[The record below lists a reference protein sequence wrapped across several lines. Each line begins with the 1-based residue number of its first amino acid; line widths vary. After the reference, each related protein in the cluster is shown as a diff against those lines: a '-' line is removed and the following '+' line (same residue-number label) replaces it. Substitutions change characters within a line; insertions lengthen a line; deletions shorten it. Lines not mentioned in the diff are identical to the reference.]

1 MNAPADI
8 HQLVSNLKEDGEPF
22 AVATVIRTISV
33 TSAKAGAKAVI
44 QADGTIAEGW
54 IGGGCARAA
63 VLKAARDAIADG
75 EPRLVSVQPE
85 DLLAD
90 SGVAAGDERD
100 GVRFARN
107 MCPSQGTMDVFVEP
121 VIPRP
126 ELVILGSSPVAVAL
140 AQLAK
145 ALGFS
150 LTICAP
156 ESEQNLFD
164 DADRR
169 VSDFSLE
176 PTKPSWR
183 FVVVATQ
190 GKGDQ
195 VGLKAALTVEADYVA
210 FVGSFKKAAS
220 LKDKLRDDGVPEE
233 RLDALKAPAGLDLK
247 AITPEE
253 IALSILSEIVLQHRS
268 GQQQQLQVQI

>member
-8 HQLVSNLKEDGEPF
+8 HQLVSSLKEDGEPF

-150 LTICAP
+150 RTICAP
-156 ESEQNLFD
+156 EADQNLFE

-169 VSDFSLE
+169 ISGLDLE
-176 PTKPSWR
+176 AIKPSRR

-190 GKGDQ
+190 GKRDQ
-195 VGLKAALTVEADYVA
+195 AGLKAALTVEADYVA

-220 LKDKLRDDGVPEE
+220 LKDKLRDDGVPDE
-233 RLDALKAPAGLDLK
+233 RLEALKAPAGLDLK

-253 IALSILSEIVLQHRS
+253 IALSILSEIVLRHRT
-268 GQQQQLQVQI
+268 GQQQQLQAQI

>member
-8 HQLVSNLKEDGEPF
+8 HQLVSSLKEGGQPF

-63 VLKAARDAIADG
+63 VLKAAREAIADG

-90 SGVAAGDERD
+90 SGVAAGEERD
-100 GVRFARN
+100 GIRFARN

-126 ELVILGSSPVAVAL
+126 ELVILGSSPVAIAL
-140 AQLAK
+140 ANLAK

-150 LTICAP
+150 RTVCAP
-156 ESEQNLFD
+156 ETDQDLFD
-164 DADRR
+164 DADHWICDFKLERR
-169 VSDFSLE
+169 
-176 PTKPSWR
+176 KPSWR

-190 GKGDQ
+190 GKGDE
-195 VGLKAALTVEADYVA
+195 AALRAGLEADNDYLA
-210 FVGSFKKAAS
+210 FVGSRKKAAS
-220 LKDKLRDDGVPEE
+220 LIEKLAAKGMDTEK
-233 RLDALKAPAGLDLK
+233 LQTLKAPAGLDLK

-253 IALSILSEIVLQHRS
+253 IALSILSEIVLHHRS
-268 GQQQQLQVQI
+268 GQRKQLQIQT

>member
-8 HQLVSNLKEDGEPF
+8 HQLVSSLKQDGEPF
-22 AVATVIRTISV
+22 AIATVIRTISV

-44 QADGTIAEGW
+44 QADGTVAEGW

-63 VLKAARDAIADG
+63 VLKAARDSIADG
-75 EPRLVSVQPE
+75 EPRLVSIQPE
-85 DLLAD
+85 DLLSD

-126 ELVILGSSPVAVAL
+126 ELVILGASPVAVAL

-150 LTICAP
+150 RTICAP
-156 ESEQNLFD
+156 ETDQQLFE

-169 VSDFSLE
+169 ISGFDLQQE
-176 PTKPSWR
+176 KPGWR

-195 VGLKAALTVEADYVA
+195 AGLQAALTVDADYVA

-220 LKDKLRDDGVPEE
+220 LKEKLRQDGVSED
-233 RLDALKAPAGLDLK
+233 RLDTLKAPAGLDLK

-253 IALSILSEIVLQHRS
+253 IALSILSEIVLRHRS
-268 GQQQQLQVQI
+268 GQQKQLQIQI

>member
-8 HQLVSNLKEDGEPF
+8 HRLVSNLKAGGEPF
-22 AVATVIRTISV
+22 AVATVIRTISA

-63 VLKAARDAIADG
+63 VLKAARESIADG

-90 SGVAAGDERD
+90 SGVSAGEERD
-100 GVRFARN
+100 GIRFARN

-126 ELVILGSSPVAVAL
+126 ELIILGSSPVAIAL
-140 AQLAK
+140 ATLAK
-145 ALGFS
+145 PLGFAR
-150 LTICAP
+150 TICAP
-156 ESEQNLFD
+156 ETDQELFEHVE
-164 DADRR
+164 RR
-169 VSDFSLE
+169 VSGFELE
-176 PTKPSWR
+176 QEKRSWR

-190 GKGDQ
+190 GKGDEA
-195 VGLKAALTVEADYVA
+195 GLRAALNAETDYVA
-210 FVGSFKKAAS
+210 FVGSHKKAAS
-220 LKDKLRDDGVPEE
+220 LIQKLATDGIAQE

-253 IALSILSEIVLQHRS
+253 IALSILSEIVLRHRG
-268 GQQQQLQVQI
+268 GQQQQLQDQP

>member
-8 HQLVSNLKEDGEPF
+8 HQLVSSLKEDGEPF

-63 VLKAARDAIADG
+63 VLKAARDSIADG

-90 SGVAAGDERD
+90 SGVEAGDERD

-126 ELVILGSSPVAVAL
+126 ELVILGSSPVAIAL

-150 LTICAP
+150 RTICAP
-156 ESEQNLFD
+156 EADQNLFE

-169 VSDFSLE
+169 ISGFDLE
-176 PTKPSWR
+176 TEKRTWR

-190 GKGDQ
+190 GRGDQ
-195 VGLKAALTVEADYVA
+195 AGLRAALTAETDYVA
-210 FVGSFKKAAS
+210 FVGSHKKAAS
-220 LKDKLRDDGVPEE
+220 LKEKLRENGVTEE
-233 RLDALKAPAGLDLK
+233 RLEALKAPAGLDLK

-253 IALSILSEIVLQHRS
+253 IALSILSEIVLHHRS
-268 GQQQQLQVQI
+268 GQQKQLQNQL

>member
-1 MNAPADI
+1 MNTPADI
-8 HQLVSNLKEDGEPF
+8 HQLVSSLKEEGEPF

-63 VLKAARDAIADG
+63 VLKAARDSIADG

-90 SGVAAGDERD
+90 SGVSAGDERD

-140 AQLAK
+140 AQLSK

-150 LTICAP
+150 RTVCA
-156 ESEQNLFD
+156 SEADQNLFE

-169 VSDFSLE
+169 IFEFGLE
-176 PTKPSWR
+176 QKKRTWR

-195 VGLKAALTVEADYVA
+195 AGLKAALTAETDYVA
-210 FVGSFKKAAS
+210 FVGSHKKAAS
-220 LKDKLRDDGVPEE
+220 LKDKLEDDGIPKE

-253 IALSILSEIVLQHRS
+253 IALSILSEIVLRHRS
-268 GQQQQLQVQI
+268 GQQKQLQNQL